1 MASVE
6 KRQRDGNL
14 SYRVRYRT
22 PAGIQRSKSFDR
34 RADAVRF
41 AAAVETAKNNGT
53 FLDPAR
59 GRVTV
64 GEWAEKWLAG
74 QAHLKPSSY
83 ERAAG
88 SGRPAG
94 LLTPGRDRPPRRRAG
109 LGHGPGRTC
118 LAC

>member
-41 AAAVETAKNNGT
+41 AATVETAKNNGT

-83 ERAAG
+83 ERSAG
-88 SGRPAG
+88 IVRTYITPAWG
-94 LLTPGRDRPPRRRAG
+94 LVRLSQVSHAEV
-109 LGHGPGRTC
+109 
-118 LAC
+118 